1 MAGRFSEYRVF
12 FREFRRNF
20 YSTGAIS
27 PSSGFLARALARYV
41 RQSLSDAH
49 AASNGGRRIL
59 EVGPG
64 TGAVTRRILAAMQ
77 PDDTLDLVEL
87 NESFVALLK
96 SRLAED
102 PNFRPYADRVRLL
115 HQKVEDMPP
124 DAQYDLVVS
133 GLPLN
138 NFPVPVVETI
148 LATLQRLLKPGGIL
162 SYFEYV
168 GARRVKACVCRGAE
182 RERLQGVGRV
192 TRDALRK
199 YEIRRD
205 CICFN
210 IPPAWVH
217 HLRFAE
223 PEANPSAVR
232 QASGTSG

>member
-41 RQSLSDAH
+41 RHPLNDGGEPAT
-49 AASNGGRRIL
+49 GGRRIL

-64 TGAVTRRILAAMQ
+64 TGAVTRQILAALQ
-77 PDDTLDLVEL
+77 PGDTLDVVEL
-87 NESFVALLK
+87 NEAFVALLQH
-96 SRLAED
+96 RLEHD
-102 PNFRPYADRVRLL
+102 PNFRPYADRVRVL

-124 DAQYDLVVS
+124 DVQYDLVVS

-138 NFPVPVVETI
+138 NFPVPAVETI
-148 LATLQRLLKPGGIL
+148 LATLRRLLKPDGIL

-168 GARRVKACVCRGAE
+168 ALRRIKACVSRGPE
-182 RERLQGVGRV
+182 RERLLGVGRV
-192 TRDALRK
+192 MGAALK
-199 YEIRRD
+199 EFEIRRD

-210 IPPAWVH
+210 VPPAWVH
-217 HLRFAE
+217 HLRFAKS
-223 PEANPSAVR
+223 EASQPSAQ
-232 QASGTSG
+232 QASEATG